1 MKKIFVLAF
10 ILSGCGKD
18 NSHLTQTEIKQFI
31 EYVTIE
37 NDYSFSDNTT
47 KIKFW
52 NSDKNCVSQ
61 EQFNSK
67 GDLSYAYLDEQN
79 ENYYVFGPGGL
90 LKISIE
96 EFSMS
101 ELSTKDINDIS
112 VEDQELYFY
121 ENIGMANA
129 DSSYES
135 KICSLQNEMHISLD
149 FPVNDFI
156 VYKDNI
162 YVSNARL
169 RPNDK
174 TKIMIYSQGKLVKE
188 IPVETAGTF
197 YEIDDKIYFA
207 TTDYLLD
214 VENNKTYEFSNE
226 NNEKI
231 IFNTSYNM
239 VLNLFDELYLINHE
253 PEEDIIYYVSQFEE
267 NLILQRL
274 DSRESIRNAIA
285 YHDALY
291 CVNDKNQLLKL
302 HVSGNVILNKEVIDL
317 NMDSKVNYVGFE
329 IR

>member
-1 MKKIFVLAF
+1 M
-10 ILSGCGKD
+10 D
-18 NSHLTQTEIKQFI
+18 HSHLTQTEIKQFI

-37 NDYSFSDNTT
+37 NDYSFSDNIT

-214 VENNKTYEFSNE
+214 VENNKTYEFANE

-267 NLILQRL
+267 NLILQRM

>member
-1 MKKIFVLAF
+1 
-10 ILSGCGKD
+10 
-18 NSHLTQTEIKQFI
+18 
-31 EYVTIE
+31 
-37 NDYSFSDNTT
+37 
-47 KIKFW
+47 
-52 NSDKNCVSQ
+52 
-61 EQFNSK
+61 
-67 GDLSYAYLDEQN
+67 
-79 ENYYVFGPGGL
+79 
-90 LKISIE
+90 
-96 EFSMS
+96 
-101 ELSTKDINDIS
+101 
-112 VEDQELYFY
+112 
-121 ENIGMANA
+121 MANA
-129 DSSYES
+129 DSPYES
-135 KICSLQNEMHISLD
+135 KICSLQNEMQISLD

-156 VYKDNI
+156 AYKDNI
-162 YVSNARL
+162 YISNARL